1 MHSLFFSNY
10 HSKLH
15 YLKYRDRLWVEV
27 GRTEIIED
35 SLNPEFIKTIEV
47 VYYFEEN
54 QKFKIVAYDAD
65 EFGNENIDIRQSNYI
80 GEAEFEIQKLISS
93 RQNVFEVS

>member
-1 MHSLFFSNY
+1 MF
-10 HSKLH
+10 
-15 YLKYRDRLWVEV
+15 RGTTWEEV

-35 SLNPEFIKTIEV
+35 SLNPEFVTPIEL

-65 EFGNENIDIRQSNYI
+65 QFDERRLDLSKANYI
-80 GEAEFEIQKLISS
+80 GESEFEIQKLVSA
-93 RQNVFEVS
+93 RHGVFEV